1 MIKCDRHIGTTNDEW
16 CWKCQELLDE
26 VRFESIESLKK
37 LKKVKVIFLDNDGV
51 ICLSNNWGGRAKKW
65 KKYKKLNPEATS
77 DTVAPVEVRFDDF
90 DKKAVK
96 VLNDVLELTGA
107 ELVVSSDWR
116 LHATLEEISE
126 YYLSKG
132 ISKAPIAFTKRYIGC
147 DKPDEFVWRRST
159 MYEQQRCIEVRQ
171 YLTDH
176 PEITHWACID
186 DLQLGGK
193 DSYGYEQVW
202 GLTNFVHTP
211 RDNEGIKQ
219 SGVKEKLLEY
229 LSSND

>member
-1 MIKCDRHIGTTNDEW
+1 M
-16 CWKCQELLDE
+16 
-26 VRFESIESLKK
+26 
-37 LKKVKVIFLDNDGV
+37 KVIFLDNDGV
-51 ICLSNNWGGRAKKW
+51 ICLSNNWGGRTRKW
-65 KKYKKLNPEATS
+65 NKFKKLNPEATS

-96 VLNDVLELTGA
+96 VLNNVLELTGA

-116 LHATLEEISE
+116 LHATLEEIGE

-132 ISKAPIAFTKRYIGC
+132 ILKAPIAFTKRYIGC
-147 DKPDEFVWRRST
+147 DKPDEFEWVRRT

-176 PEITHWACID
+176 PDVTHWVCVD
-186 DLQLGGK
+186 DLELGEK
-193 DSYGYEQVW
+193 DSNGLLEQKW
-202 GLTNFVHTP
+202 GLSNFVHTP
-211 RDNEGIKQ
+211 RMNEGIKQ

-229 LSSND
+229 LND

>member
-1 MIKCDRHIGTTNDEW
+1 MLKCYKHIGIDNNDW
-16 CWKCQELLDE
+16 CWECQELTDAI
-26 VRFESIESLKK
+26 RFESIK
-37 LKKVKVIFLDNDGV
+37 LLNKMKTNKVIFLDNDGV

-116 LHATLEEISE
+116 LHATLEEIGE

-159 MYEQQRCIEVRQ
+159 MHEQQRCIEVRQ

-202 GLTNFVHTP
+202 GLSNFVHTP
-211 RDNEGIKQ
+211 RENEGIKQ

-229 LSSND
+229 LTNND